1 MNSRVAY
8 DEDEM
13 LRRAIQESKEM
24 GTLGKRLRDDSEE
37 CVHCKA
43 TEDFQLTLPSIRPN
57 TKRQR
62 TSSSSGSMSPRG
74 RSRSPGGDPSQS
86 KSTSNSRAHK
96 MRGAAARNHRE
107 KEMRDQQK
115 EIAAQQRAEAANKRH
130 ARSERRRIDGQYA
143 LLLYVVEADHWVAE
157 SPVPTPSLSP
167 LKGASQAVQ
176 KKDPS
181 PSHRAPPHITRKGGR
196 PTARRGRVGRNQYT
210 RDLVNGEASDTPNR
224 DTPHDGPNGSPLGA
238 NGINGESGRSSKAKT
253 HPARTSMN
261 EMKRRVAAILEF
273 VSRMQ
278 IERPVTKSNGSGDL
292 GTSSSGNS
300 KEGANT
306 PNGVVL
312 NGGSSAS
319 SGSASGASL
328 PGAALVSAVEAGLK
342 RNVVSAGEGD
352 NARIFTEMGSGE
364 MMESLTGDLV
374 HWQSIYGK
382 YGERA

>member
-1 MNSRVAY
+1 MA
-8 DEDEM
+8 
-13 LRRAIQESKEM
+13 Q
-24 GTLGKRLRDDSEE
+24 
-37 CVHCKA
+37 
-43 TEDFQLTLPSIRPN
+43 
-57 TKRQR
+57 
-62 TSSSSGSMSPRG
+62 
-74 RSRSPGGDPSQS
+74 
-86 KSTSNSRAHK
+86 K

-115 EIAAQQRAEAANKRH
+115 EIAAAQRAEAANKRH
-130 ARSERRRIDGQYA
+130 ARSERRRVDGKHT
-143 LLLYVVEADHWVAE
+143 LLVGTDKLTPITE

-167 LKGASQAVQ
+167 SKVATQANS

-181 PSHRAPPHITRKGGR
+181 PSHKAPPNVVRKGGR
-196 PTARRGRVGRNQYT
+196 PMARRGRIGRNQYT

-238 NGINGESGRSSKAKT
+238 NGIIGESGRSSKAKT

-278 IERPVTKSNGSGDL
+278 IERPASKSDGSGGGL

-300 KEGANT
+300 KEGAST
-306 PNGVVL
+306 PNGITVS
-312 NGGSSAS
+312 GGNSAS
-319 SGSASGASL
+319 SATASNASL

-342 RNVVSAGEGD
+342 KNAASTMAGELEK
-352 NARIFTEMGSGE
+352 IFTEMDSGE

-382 YGERA
+382 YGEK